1 MLYDSMEQLNIYC
14 ASSRNGVGNL
24 AADLII
30 IKSLEC
36 IVGRAFNW
44 SFWGWGVLPKDDL
57 IVALCSSH
65 RNK

>member
-14 ASSRNGVGNL
+14 ASSRNAVWNL

-30 IKSLEC
+30 IKDIEC

-44 SFWGWGVLPKDDL
+44 TLW
-57 IVALCSSH
+57 
-65 RNK
+65 R